1 MAFPASITEH
11 FTNELGL
18 EVHVFVS
25 SCRGRGRLIAVSLR
39 LARAT

>member
-18 EVHVFVS
+18 EVHVFNLSRHVEAEA
-25 SCRGRGRLIAVSLR
+25 G
-39 LARAT
+39 